1 VTDTTPEGWQ
11 LSDTEIFSK
20 YGQVF
25 VPRRHEQART
35 VCDLLSDIPVRHV
48 LDLGCGEGRLS
59 EEFLRRS
66 GDARVTL
73 LDDSA
78 EMLGLAAAR
87 LSRFAG
93 RHDQVRANLQDREWR
108 QGTYGGV
115 MTSLAVHHLD
125 GPEKQ
130 ALYRD
135 IHAMLAPGGVFVMVD
150 LVEPAG
156 PGLRRLAADFWD
168 EAVHRASQEEFGGDE
183 AEKVFAG
190 EKWNYFR
197 LPGPDEVDKPSSV
210 AEHLD
215 WLRAARFEEA
225 DVAWLYAGHAVL
237 AGRKGGHAGAGQ
249 RRRG

>member
-1 VTDTTPEGWQ
+1 MTDTTPPQGWQ

-20 YGQVF
+20 YGEVF
-25 VPRRHEQART
+25 VPRRDEQARA
-35 VCDLLSDIPVRHV
+35 VCDLLRDIPVRHV

-59 EEFLRRS
+59 EAFLQRFR
-66 GDARVTL
+66 DARVTL

-78 EMLGLAAAR
+78 EMLDLAAGR

-93 RHDQVRANLQDREWR
+93 RCDQIQANIKDQEWR
-108 QGTYGGV
+108 RGTAYGGV
-115 MTSLAVHHLD
+115 MSSLAVHHLD

-156 PGLRRLAADFWD
+156 PAARKLAADVWD
-168 EAVHRASQEEFGGDE
+168 EAVRRASQEAFGGDE
-183 AEKVFAG
+183 AAKVFA
-190 EKWNYFR
+190 EEAWNYYR

-215 WLRAARFEEA
+215 WLRDARFEEA

-237 AGRKGGHAGAGQ
+237 TARKGGA
-249 RRRG
+249 R